1 MHRVKKHQIESFIDM
16 EADVF
21 AQAAAK
27 LPGFQG
33 AALIPSGVDRE
44 VWWTVLR
51 YETADQ
57 LNAWFACPERADALP
72 QLRALLEED
81 FSTAKGRSPF
91 GAVVRL
97 VGGTP
102 QTSPAWKIVMLV
114 VSVLFPTVTIMLRYL
129 NPLLDDLHLEPG
141 LVSLVG
147 QLVATAFVTKLWM
160 PSVSKAFSWW
170 IDPIDGRDVTTS
182 IKGAIVVVA
191 IYAIEI
197 GFFWLLPGL
206 TPWGK

>member
-1 MHRVKKHQIESFIDM
+1 
-16 EADVF
+16 
-21 AQAAAK
+21 
-27 LPGFQG
+27 
-33 AALIPSGVDRE
+33 
-44 VWWTVLR
+44 
-51 YETADQ
+51 
-57 LNAWFACPERADALP
+57 
-72 QLRALLEED
+72 
-81 FSTAKGRSPF
+81 
-91 GAVVRL
+91 
-97 VGGTP
+97 
-102 QTSPAWKIVMLV
+102 
-114 VSVLFPTVTIMLRYL
+114 MLRYL

-206 TPWGK
+206 TPGANRFPWSAARSNSRKTSVGSPVDSTDPLGSCRGQFGSSEVRIARIWLSGKVFLLGSPPVGTHHRGWSRSQQSSTVLFPATVMVGEHRGRIAAFPSELSAHERAGNLTGQIGPLNEHR